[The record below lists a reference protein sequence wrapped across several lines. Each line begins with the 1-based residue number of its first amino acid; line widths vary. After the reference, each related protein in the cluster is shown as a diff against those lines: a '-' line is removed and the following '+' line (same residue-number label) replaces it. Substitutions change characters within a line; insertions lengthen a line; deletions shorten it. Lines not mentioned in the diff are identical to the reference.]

1 MTVSQAAFAR
11 MAGVSR
17 ASVCGKVKNKTLIVD
32 SGGMIDTDNP
42 VNREYLELHQQS
54 AIQTQ
59 TATTPATASF
69 SGTKSE
75 QPAHAPKICPVPK
88 HRTQGYAMTDS
99 AAATAA
105 GIPEELLGLTIRE
118 LIARFGTMQN
128 VEKYVKILR
137 DLTAADEKDQRMRE
151 RRMMQ
156 IPKDFVTSQIF
167 GLLEQMTNRLL
178 DMPER
183 IVDGLIALAATNDDS
198 ARQKIINSIRD
209 NVSIT
214 IGDTKNLVIKQ
225 LEALK
230 TNTNDNTDTTAA
242 IQDLKEQISEL
253 TEQRG
258 D

>member
-1 MTVSQAAFAR
+1 

-42 VNREYLELHQQS
+42 VNREYLEMHQQP
-54 AIQTQ
+54 ATQTQ
-59 TATTPATASF
+59 TDTAPASADV
-69 SGTKSE
+69 SGGEKAQGVYTL
-75 QPAHAPKICPVPK
+75 KIRPVPK
-88 HRTQGYAMTDS
+88 RRAQGYAMTDS

-118 LIARFGTMQN
+118 LIARFGTVQN
-128 VEKYVKILR
+128 IEKYVKILR

-151 RRMMQ
+151 RRMAQ
-156 IPKDFVTSQIF
+156 IPKDFVTSQVF

-214 IGDTKNLVIKQ
+214 ISDTKNLIIKQ
-225 LEALK
+225 LEVLK
-230 TNTNDNTDTTAA
+230 NKYDDNADTTANA

-253 TEQRG
+253 TEQGG

>member
-1 MTVSQAAFAR
+1 

-42 VNREYLELHQQS
+42 VNREYLEMHQQP
-54 AIQTQ
+54 ATQTQ
-59 TATTPATASF
+59 TDTAPASADV
-69 SGTKSE
+69 SGGEKAQGVYTL
-75 QPAHAPKICPVPK
+75 KIRPVPK
-88 HRTQGYAMTDS
+88 RRAQGYAMT
-99 AAATAA
+99 
-105 GIPEELLGLTIRE
+105 EELLGLTIRE
-118 LIARFGTMQN
+118 LIARFGTVQN
-128 VEKYVKILR
+128 IEKYVKILR

-151 RRMMQ
+151 RRMAQ
-156 IPKDFVTSQIF
+156 IPKDFVTSQVF

-214 IGDTKNLVIKQ
+214 ISDTKNLIIKQ
-225 LEALK
+225 LEVLK
-230 TNTNDNTDTTAA
+230 NKYDDNADTTANA

-253 TEQRG
+253 TEQGG